1 VAASNISMSTSA
13 TAPLTKPHTWPSVP
27 RPSRLILLIVA
38 AMGVLVC
45 AIAFGMIRWWPF
57 GQVSVLQNLR
67 EASDSQV
74 HVHSFRE
81 TYFPSPG
88 CILEGVVFIHG
99 PANSKPLITVEKLT
113 IRGSYSGLLSQ
124 HISQIRA
131 EGMRVLI
138 PPFGTGAAIH
148 TSRSKITIDE
158 IIADGSAIE
167 FALHDPGKEPLRF
180 DVHHALLKDV
190 GWSGPLSYQVSV
202 HNPEP
207 PGEVTAQGKFG
218 VWNESNPGETPIS
231 GNYKFSQADL
241 SVYGGI
247 AGTLSSTGKFEG
259 KLAHI
264 YITGKT
270 DTPDFEVKSG
280 GHPMRLTSE
289 FSAYVDATRG
299 DTFLNRVAA
308 DFWKTHIV
316 AKGSIATSPDGNGKT
331 ALIDLNLTHARIED
345 LLKLFVQ
352 ADHAPMSGSVTMRA
366 KAEIPSSDESFLKKL
381 KMSGAFGV
389 DDGTFSDSST
399 QQDVDK
405 LSAGARG
412 EKNREDP
419 ETVLTALKGQVDLV
433 GGKAS
438 FSDLSFSVPG
448 AGARLHGTYGLI
460 THKVDLH
467 GHLRVDTKISNTTD
481 GTKAFL
487 LKAINP
493 FFKRKPKGE
502 IVPVKISGT
511 YEHPSFGLDLLDD
524 KNSVGKN
531 SQKAPPH

>member
-1 VAASNISMSTSA
+1 MVTSA
-13 TAPLTKPHTWPSVP
+13 AAPPSKSDMQP
-27 RPSRLILLIVA
+27 SASRPSRIAIVVVVA
-38 AMGVLVC
+38 VGVLVC

-74 HVHSFRE
+74 QARSFRE

-88 CILEGVVFIHG
+88 CILEGVVFTHG

-113 IRGSYSGLLSQ
+113 IRGSYSGLLSK

-131 EGMRVLI
+131 EGLRVLV
-138 PPFGTGAAIH
+138 PPFGTGAALH
-148 TSRSKITIDE
+148 TSKSKITIDE
-158 IIADGSAIE
+158 IIADGSTIE

-180 DVHHALLKDV
+180 DVHHALLKNV
-190 GWSGPLSYQVSV
+190 GWSGPLTYEVSV

-207 PGEVTAQGKFG
+207 PGEVTAEGKFG
-218 VWNESNPGETPIS
+218 VWNKSDAGETPIS
-231 GNYKFSQADL
+231 GDYKFAQADL

-247 AGTLSSTGKFEG
+247 AGTLSSTGNFEG

-264 YITGKT
+264 DIAGKT

-299 DTFLNRVAA
+299 DTFLNRVTA
-308 DFWKTHIV
+308 DFWKTQVV
-316 AKGSIATSPDGNGKT
+316 ANGSIATSLDGQGKT
-331 ALIDLNLTHARIED
+331 ALIALNLSHARIED

-352 ADHAPMSGSVTMRA
+352 SSHAPMSGSVTLRA
-366 KAEIPSSDESFLKKL
+366 KAEIPSGDEPFLKKL

-389 DDGTFSDSST
+389 DDGTFSESST

-419 ETVLTALKGQVDLV
+419 ETVLTALKGQVNLV

-438 FSDLSFSVPG
+438 FSDLSFGVPG
-448 AGARLHGTYGLI
+448 AAARMHGTYGLI
-460 THKVDLH
+460 TEKIDLH
-467 GHLRVDTKISNTTD
+467 GHLRVDTKLSNTTD
-481 GTKAFL
+481 GSKALL

-493 FFKRKPKGE
+493 FFKKKPKGE
-502 IVPVKISGT
+502 IIPVKISGT
-511 YEHPSFGLDLLDD
+511 YEHPSFGLDVLDD
-524 KNSVGKN
+524 KNP
-531 SQKAPPH
+531 QKTPPH

>member
-1 VAASNISMSTSA
+1 
-13 TAPLTKPHTWPSVP
+13 
-27 RPSRLILLIVA
+27 
-38 AMGVLVC
+38 
-45 AIAFGMIRWWPF
+45 
-57 GQVSVLQNLR
+57 
-67 EASDSQV
+67 
-74 HVHSFRE
+74 
-81 TYFPSPG
+81 
-88 CILEGVVFIHG
+88 
-99 PANSKPLITVEKLT
+99 
-113 IRGSYSGLLSQ
+113 
-124 HISQIRA
+124 
-131 EGMRVLI
+131 
-138 PPFGTGAAIH
+138 
-148 TSRSKITIDE
+148 
-158 IIADGSAIE
+158 
-167 FALHDPGKEPLRF
+167 
-180 DVHHALLKDV
+180 VHHALLKDV

-207 PGEVTAQGKFG
+207 PGEVTARGKFG
-218 VWNESNPGETPIS
+218 VWNESDPGETPIS
-231 GNYKFSQADL
+231 GNYKFAQADL

-264 YITGKT
+264 DIAGKT

-299 DTFLNRVAA
+299 DTFLQRVTA
-308 DFWKTHIV
+308 DFWKTHV
-316 AKGSIATSPDGNGKT
+316 AAKGSIATSSDGQGKT
-331 ALIDLNLTHARIED
+331 ALIDLNLSHAN
-345 LLKLFVQ
+345 
-352 ADHAPMSGSVTMRA
+352 HAPMSGSVTLQA
-366 KAEIPSSDESFLKKL
+366 KAEIPSGDESFLKKL

-467 GHLRVDTKISNTTD
+467 GHMRVDTKISNTTD
-481 GTKAFL
+481 GAKAFL
-487 LKAINP
+487 LKVMNP
-493 FFKRKPKGE
+493 FFKKKPKGE

-511 YEHPSFGLDLLDD
+511 YEHPSFGLDVLDE
-524 KNSVGKN
+524 KN

>member
-1 VAASNISMSTSA
+1 MAASNISMSTST
-13 TAPLTKPHTWPSVP
+13 TAPPSKPHTRPRVW
-27 RPSRLILLIVA
+27 RPSRIVILIGFA
-38 AMGVLVC
+38 AGVLVC

-57 GQVSVLQNLR
+57 GRASVLQNLR

-74 HVHSFRE
+74 QVHSFRE

-88 CILEGVVFIHG
+88 CVLEGVVFIHG
-99 PANSKPLITVEKLT
+99 PVNSKPLITVEKLT

-131 EGMRVLI
+131 EGLRVLI

-148 TSRSKITIDE
+148 TSQSKITIDE

-190 GWSGPLSYQVSV
+190 GWSGALSYQVSV

-207 PGEVTAQGKFG
+207 PGEVTAEGKFG
-218 VWNESNPGETPIS
+218 VWNENDPGETPIS
-231 GNYKFSQADL
+231 GNYKFAQADL

-264 YITGKT
+264 DIAGKT

-280 GHPMRLTSE
+280 GHTMRLTSE

-299 DTFLNRVAA
+299 DTFLQRVTA
-308 DFWKTHIV
+308 DFWKTHVV
-316 AKGSIATSPDGNGKT
+316 AKGSIAGSPGSKGKT
-331 ALIDLNLTHARIED
+331 AIIDLNSSNARIED

-352 ADHAPMSGSVTMRA
+352 ANRAPMSGSVTLQA
-366 KAEIPSSDESFLKKL
+366 KAELPPGEEPFLKKL
-381 KMSGAFGV
+381 KMSGGFGV
-389 DDGTFSDSST
+389 AEGTFSSSST

-419 ETVLTALKGQVDLV
+419 ETVLTALKGQVNLV

-438 FSDLSFSVPG
+438 FSDLSFGVPG
-448 AGARLHGTYGLI
+448 AAARMHGTYGLI

-511 YEHPSFGLDLLDD
+511 YEHPSFGLDLLED
-524 KNSVGKN
+524 KNSAGKN

>member
-1 VAASNISMSTSA
+1 
-13 TAPLTKPHTWPSVP
+13 
-27 RPSRLILLIVA
+27 LIVA
-38 AMGVLVC
+38 AVAVLFF
-45 AIAFGMIRWWPF
+45 AIALGMIRWWPF
-57 GQVSVLQNLR
+57 GQASVLQNLR
-67 EASDSQV
+67 EAGDSRVQV
-74 HVHSFRE
+74 RSFRE

-88 CILEGVVFIHG
+88 CVLEGVVFIHG
-99 PANSKPLITVEKLT
+99 PADSTPLITVEKLT

-131 EGMRVLI
+131 GGLRVLI
-138 PPFGTGAAIH
+138 PSFGTGAEFH
-148 TSRSKITIDE
+148 TSKSKITIDE

-167 FALHDPGKEPLRF
+167 FASHDPGKEPLRF
-180 DVHHALLKDV
+180 DVHHALLKNV
-190 GWSGPLSYQVSV
+190 GWSGPLTYQVSV
-202 HNPEP
+202 HNPQP
-207 PGEVTAQGKFG
+207 PGEVTAEGKFG
-218 VWNESNPGETPIS
+218 VWNKDDAGETPIS
-231 GNYKFSQADL
+231 GDYKFAEADL

-264 YITGKT
+264 DIAGKT

-308 DFWKTHIV
+308 DFWKTHVV
-316 AKGSIATSPDGNGKT
+316 AKGSIATPPDGQGKA
-331 ALIDLNLTHARIED
+331 ALIELNLSKARIED
-345 LLKLFVQ
+345 LLQLFVQ
-352 ADHAPMSGSVTMRA
+352 SNHAPMSGSVTLRA
-366 KAEIPSSDESFLKKL
+366 EAEIPSGDEPFLKKL

-419 ETVLTALKGQVDLV
+419 ETVVTALKGQVNLA

-438 FSDLSFSVPG
+438 FADLSFGVPG
-448 AGARLHGTYGLI
+448 AAARMHGTYGLI
-460 THKVDLH
+460 THKIDLH

-493 FFKRKPKGE
+493 FFKKKPKGE

-511 YEHPSFGLDLLDD
+511 YDHPSFGLDVLDD
-524 KNSVGKN
+524 KNP
-531 SQKAPPH
+531 QKAPPH